1 MPVGYVF
8 VGDAGR
14 DIEHD
19 NTTLSINVVSVTE
32 TSKLLLS
39 GSIPDIEL
47 DLAQVLYLINISLNS
62 VVREPGF

>member
-1 MPVGYVF
+1 MPVRHVL
-8 VGDAGR
+8 VCDTGR